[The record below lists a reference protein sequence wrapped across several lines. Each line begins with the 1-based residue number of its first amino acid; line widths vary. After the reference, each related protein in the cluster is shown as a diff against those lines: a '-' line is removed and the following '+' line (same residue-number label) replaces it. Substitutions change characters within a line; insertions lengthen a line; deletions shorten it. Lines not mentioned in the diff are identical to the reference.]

1 MKTYRV
7 FGVKKW
13 VVTVDA
19 ENEEEAK
26 KIAMESEDKWQWT
39 VSEVEEL
46 EEEEWDTHFIHN
58 TEGGVD

>member
-19 ENEEEAK
+19 ENEDAAK
-26 KIAMESEDKWQWT
+26 KAAMESEDKWQWT
-39 VSEVEEL
+39 HCEIEEI
-46 EEEEWDTHFIHN
+46 EDEEWDTHILHN
-58 TEGGVD
+58 TEEGVD

>member
-19 ENEEEAK
+19 ENEDEAK
-26 KIAMESEDKWQWT
+26 KLAMESEDKWQWT
-39 VSEVEEL
+39 HSEIEEL
-46 EEEEWDTHFIHN
+46 EEEEWDTHFMHN
-58 TEGGVD
+58 TEGLIR

>member
-26 KIAMESEDKWQWT
+26 MIEDYLETLIEDDEQES
-39 VSEVEEL
+39 SE
-46 EEEEWDTHFIHN
+46 
-58 TEGGVD
+58 

>member
-26 KIAMESEDKWQWT
+26 MICGLIPS
-39 VSEVEEL
+39 
-46 EEEEWDTHFIHN
+46 HN
-58 TEGGVD
+58 TVTDSMLNRN